1 MKFFSLTQANKA
13 LVLIGPIVSD
23 IQKKWAEV
31 KKLKEEC
38 DAIILNHLGSESLLS
53 KKEEKLDELLEE
65 IENHIIELQDIGA
78 EFKGFDEG
86 LVDFPAKVD
95 TRMIYLCWK
104 MGEKNVSCWH
114 EIFEG
119 YSSRKEIKNNLKEMI
134 ERENPAKNSVS

>member
-104 MGEKNVSCWH
+104 MGEKNVSC
-114 EIFEG
+114 
-119 YSSRKEIKNNLKEMI
+119 
-134 ERENPAKNSVS
+134 